1 MVKQMGKIAFLLM
14 TSPYTFQNSDTVIKL
29 AQAAVKAGHE
39 VTGIYLYTDGVYNN
53 VNTIKP
59 SDERDRNIPDLF
71 KELVDQGIPVVSCPI
86 CAEYRGTHDKELL
99 VEGTGF
105 DGLGA
110 LSEFVEDSDRILIF
124 TA

>member
-1 MVKQMGKIAFLLM
+1 MGKLAFLLM
-14 TSPYTFQNSDTVIKL
+14 TSPYSFQNSDTVIKL
-29 AQAAVKAGHE
+29 ANAALKAGHE

-59 SDERDRNIPDLF
+59 SDDRDRNIAELF
-71 KELVDQGIPVVSCPI
+71 KELAAKGVKVVACPI
-86 CAEYRGTHDKELL
+86 CAEYRGTQNNDLL
-99 VEGTGF
+99 LEGTNF

>member
-1 MVKQMGKIAFLLM
+1 MGKIAFLLM

-29 AQAAVKAGHE
+29 AKAAVKAGHE
-39 VTGIYLYTDGVYNN
+39 VTGIYLYTDGVYNA

-59 SDERDRNIPDLF
+59 SDERDRNIADLF
-71 KELVDQGIPVVSCPI
+71 KELTDEGITVASCPI
-86 CAEYRGTHDKELL
+86 CAEYRGTHDENMLI
-99 VEGTGF
+99 EGAGF

-124 TA
+124 TS